1 MMLAASMRLTILDH
15 CWKQRRPG
23 RVSSRLGRSKQEELL
38 DGVIKT
44 SAQLAQMLAIVLET
58 EAQHLRD
65 RDDVLA
71 DGDLAQDLLVDVLGE
86 EQGALLM
93 A

>member
-1 MMLAASMRLTILDH
+1 
-15 CWKQRRPG
+15 
-23 RVSSRLGRSKQEELL
+23 LGRSKQEELL